1 MPKGLYLADGSFKH
15 FDPQSLTSE
24 IATRSNAGGLFDGSY
39 GSYLCLLPD
48 PDPILRKRGDEAAV
62 LSDLAA
68 DGHVTANILGRKE
81 RVLKRDDYKITPGVE
96 DGGEATTAAK
106 LLSDRLNNDLER
118 TTLHNIVAEILDAPF
133 YGMVP
138 LEIMWEPSGDWWHI
152 VDIIPRPFH
161 WFAYNNQNQ
170 LIFKGESCVNADPLP
185 FGKFVVARHHPTFKN
200 PYGLRLLSRCLWPI
214 TFKRGGTEFYV
225 RFVEKYGVPHTVGK
239 APAKASKE
247 EKAQMASDLA
257 RIVSDAVAVLP
268 HGAEVSFETVA
279 GTTGDIHENFL
290 KRWDKE
296 LSKILSGQTLTL
308 EMEGSNSLAASETHA
323 NVADDISHADMRIVT
338 TTMNEIC
345 WLQAQINNGTHERCP
360 VFSYE
365 DIEDM
370 HSRAKLDKE
379 LYSMGVRFTAKHFS
393 NVYKLDEEDFKL
405 LPADQPYPEN
415 DETAPPS
422 FAAPTGTQSQTK
434 AGQPF
439 LAELAQK
446 KLDHVIAKMLPEVVD
461 ANNDFVKQL
470 ENVVGSASSAEE
482 LELTLASLLA
492 EMAEPD
498 QVEEI
503 LVRAMTAA
511 AVYGAGAVKAE
522 EPKEA
527 KDA

>member
-1 MPKGLYLADGSFKH
+1 MPNGLYLADGSFKL

-24 IATRSNAGGLFDGSY
+24 IATRSNASGLFDGSY

-96 DGGEATTAAK
+96 DGCEATAAAK
-106 LLSDRLNNDLER
+106 LLSDRLNNDLEK
-118 TTLHNIVAEILDAPF
+118 TTLHDIVAEILDAPF

-138 LEIMWEPSGDWWHI
+138 LEIMWEPSGNWWHI

-161 WFAYNNQNQ
+161 WFAYNNKNQ
-170 LIFKGESCVNADPLP
+170 LVFKGDNCINAGQPLP
-185 FGKFVVARHHPTFKN
+185 LGKFVVARHHPTFKN
-200 PYGLRLLSRCLWPI
+200 PYGLRLLSRCLWPV

-225 RFVEKYGVPHTVGK
+225 RFVEKYGIPHTVGK

-257 RIVSDAVAVLP
+257 RIVADAVAVLP
-268 HGAEVSFETVA
+268 HGADVSFETVS

-323 NVADDISHADMRIVT
+323 GVAEGISHADMRIVT
-338 TTMNEIC
+338 TAMNEIC
-345 WLQAQINNGTHERCP
+345 WLYAQINKGTHERCP

-365 DIEDM
+365 NIEDM

-393 NVYKLDEEDFKL
+393 NVYKLDEEEFDL
-405 LPADQPYPEN
+405 LPVDQPYPKT
-415 DETAPPS
+415 DGAAPPS
-422 FAAPTGTQSQTK
+422 FAAPTGKQSQAK

-439 LAELAQK
+439 LAELAQQ
-446 KLDHVIAKMLPEVVD
+446 KLDAIIGDMLPEVVS
-461 ANNDFVKQL
+461 ANSEFVKQL
-470 ENVVGSASSAEE
+470 ENIVRSSSSAEE
-482 LELTLASLLA
+482 LELDLALLLTD
-492 EMAEPD
+492 EVDPD
-498 QVEEI
+498 QMEDI
-503 LVRAMTAA
+503 LARAMTAA
-511 AVYGAGAVKAE
+511 AAYGVNSVKAE
-522 EPKEA
+522 AEEDKGV
-527 KDA
+527 